1 MAQNF
6 QVDTSDYLGFQYEE
20 YLNELMA
27 IAMSSPKLYYSMRAD
42 TLKELKQVVV
52 KTVYDTYYE
61 LLTKGTVNRKAP
73 LVDTEGNP
81 LVPHYPQQKASQ
93 FALSASKTINEI
105 LNSALDIILPANH
118 LEVAKMKLTQK
129 GEAAKIE

>member
-20 YLNELMA
+20 YLNELMS
-27 IAMSSPKLYYSMRAD
+27 IAVSKPSEYYKMRSD

-52 KTVYDTYYE
+52 KTVYDTYYQ
-61 LLTKGTVNRKAP
+61 LLTTGEINGKTP
-73 LVDTEGNP
+73 LNA

-93 FALSASKTINEI
+93 FALGASKTINDI
-105 LNSALDIILPANH
+105 LNSALDIILPQNH
-118 LEVAKMKLTQK
+118 LDVAKLKLTQK
-129 GEAAKIE
+129 GEAAKIEA

>member
-27 IAMSSPKLYYSMRAD
+27 LAVSKPSDYYKIRSN
-42 TLKELKQVVV
+42 TLKLLKQVVV
-52 KTVYDTYYE
+52 KTVYDTYYG
-61 LLTKGTVNRKAP
+61 LLTTGEIDGNRP
-73 LVDTEGNP
+73 LGV

-93 FALSASKTINEI
+93 FALSASKTINDI
-105 LNSALDIILPANH
+105 LNSALDIILPPNH
-118 LEVAKMKLTQK
+118 LDVAKLKLTQK
-129 GEAAKIE
+129 GEAGKIEA

>member
-20 YLNELMA
+20 YLNELMS
-27 IAMSSPKLYYSMRAD
+27 IAVSKPSDYYKMRSE
-42 TLKELKQVVV
+42 TLKQLKQVVV
-52 KTVYDTYYE
+52 KTVYNTYYG
-61 LLTKGTVNRKAP
+61 LLTKGEINGTKP
-73 LVDTEGNP
+73 LDP

-93 FALSASKTINEI
+93 FALGASKTINDI

-118 LEVAKMKLTQK
+118 LDVAKLKLTQK
-129 GEAAKIE
+129 GEAGKIDA

>member
-27 IAMSSPKLYYSMRAD
+27 LAVSKPSEYYNTRAA
-42 TLKELKQVVV
+42 TLKLLKQVVV
-52 KTVYDTYYE
+52 KTVYDTYYG
-61 LLTKGTVNRKAP
+61 LLTKGTIAGQSP
-73 LVDTEGNP
+73 LGD

-93 FALSASKTINEI
+93 FALGASKTINDI

-118 LEVAKMKLTQK
+118 LDVAKLKLTQK
-129 GEAAKIE
+129 GEAAKIDA

>member
-61 LLTKGTVNRKAP
+61 LLTQGTVNRKAP
-73 LVDTEGNP
+73 LVDAGGNP